1 MPLTQ
6 IYAKLRQN
14 EEYRRKRD
22 LKWQRKYIKRGVQN
36 NNYRQEE
43 TTIQEN
49 SPRFEKQLRAEID
62 QLDSNIEKQLAG
74 ELDQV
79 NHRQLKLELEKQIK
93 QLKTMIGLEKR
104 IKGDPA
110 EVAKKNQNT
119 REDES
124 VQKQTI
130 SVTDLDL
137 MPLDANSFQIQN
149 LLFDFCGVGNHQR
162 KIYKD
167 K

>member
-1 MPLTQ
+1 M
-6 IYAKLRQN
+6 KS
-14 EEYRRKRD
+14 
-22 LKWQRKYIKRGVQN
+22 
-36 NNYRQEE
+36 
-43 TTIQEN
+43 

-79 NHRQLKLELEKQIK
+79 NHRQLKLELEKQIR

-110 EVAKKNQNT
+110 QVAKKNKNAL
-119 REDES
+119 ENEG

-137 MPLDANSFQIQN
+137 MPLDANSFQI
-149 LLFDFCGVGNHQR
+149 
-162 KIYKD
+162 
-167 K
+167 